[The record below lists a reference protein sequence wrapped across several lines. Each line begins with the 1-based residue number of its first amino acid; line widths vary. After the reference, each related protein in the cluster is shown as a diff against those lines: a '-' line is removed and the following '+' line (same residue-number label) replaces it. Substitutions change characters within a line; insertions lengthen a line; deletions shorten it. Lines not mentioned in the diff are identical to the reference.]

1 MYKFY
6 FYIICCVVLGTAC
19 SKETGPTILPPTL
32 TLHEATGI
40 TRNEACLSGK
50 IVLNGEGTVRD
61 CYFVYGSSPEEM
73 IQVAATRTEEGAE
86 VTLEGLKAGTEY
98 DYYLEVSN
106 GGSAVRTGML
116 RFRTSPNTEPV
127 LGEMVLINK
136 GPTTAVVQCVLVE
149 NGGEALSFL
158 GFKYREETSAEE
170 LFVAAEPGEGGV
182 FRARLIDLNL
192 STPYVVRAY
201 AANAVGEIYTE
212 EVKFITDNAIY
223 VSEPGTLSEVISERQ
238 KYQLTEISI
247 SGRLNGSDFRL
258 LRDMLGRGVEGEET
272 PGKLS
277 RLYLTDVQVVEGGMS
292 YYSSRY
298 TANDTLSYG
307 MFMDCR
313 NLREIALPNMIKVV
327 KKDAFKGCTGL
338 TVLTIPDEVRSF
350 ASSEG
355 CSSLQEFR
363 VSVMNSGF
371 TAEDGIL
378 YDKGKETLLL
388 YPEGR
393 EEAVLR
399 IPEGVKKIAE
409 YAFRN
414 ASVDTLR
421 MAHSVTALGLQA
433 FRGAKFKKVVL
444 SDGIAS
450 VPGAVFQACTGLRS
464 VTLGRGTMFISD
476 YCFDGCMLEELC
488 VLADIPPTCASKAFE
503 GGGFFDSCVLQVPV
517 GCKSRYRYA
526 DPWGKFKRIV
536 E

>member
-1 MYKFY
+1 
-6 FYIICCVVLGTAC
+6 
-19 SKETGPTILPPTL
+19 
-32 TLHEATGI
+32 
-40 TRNEACLSGK
+40 
-50 IVLNGEGTVRD
+50 
-61 CYFVYGSSPEEM
+61 VYGSSPEEM

-98 DYYLEVSN
+98 GYYLEVSN
-106 GGSAVRTGML
+106 GGSVVRTGML

-170 LFVAAEPGEGGV
+170 LFVAAESGEKGV
-182 FRARLIDLNL
+182 FRARLTDLNL
-192 STPYVVRAY
+192 STSYVVRAY
-201 AANAVGEIYTE
+201 AANAVGEIYTS

-258 LRDMLGRGVEGEET
+258 LRDMLGRGVEGEVT
-272 PGKLS
+272 PGVLS
-277 RLYLTDVQVVEGGMS
+277 RLYLTDVQVVEGGKS

-313 NLREIALPNMIKVV
+313 NLREIALPNTIKVV
-327 KKDAFKGCTGL
+327 EKDAFKGCTGL

-350 ASSEG
+350 ASLEG

-378 YDKGKETLLL
+378 YDKGRKTLLL

-393 EEAVLR
+393 VQAVFE
-399 IPEGVKKIAE
+399 IPDGVEKIAE
-409 YAFRN
+409 CAFQN
-414 ASVDTLR
+414 ALVDTLR
-421 MAHSVTALGLQA
+421 MTHSVVGLGLQA
-433 FRGAKFKKVVL
+433 FRGARLKKVVL
-444 SDGIAS
+444 SDGIATI
-450 VPGAVFQACTGLRS
+450 PGAVFQGCTGLRS
-464 VTLGRGTMFISD
+464 VTLGSGTMYISD
-476 YCFDGCMLEELC
+476 YCFDGCVLEELR
-488 VLADIPPTCASKAFE
+488 VLADIPPACASKAFE
-503 GGGFFDSCVLQVPV
+503 GGNFFDSCVLYVPA
-517 GCKSRYRYA
+517 GCKNRYRYA